1 MELTL
6 NAQQIA
12 LKIRKFKSVCIYPT
26 RAKRINERETIFKC
40 IKLFK
45 RHTLIQI
52 CINMLTCSDLLC
64 DRKHCECTCML
75 EVSAHRVLVSSAPN
89 ESQRRLCSI
98 TRSSIVA
105 RLLLFQLFPFIHL
118 HPLSL
123 LFVRKQASRP
133 RAERMMD

>member
-12 LKIRKFKSVCIYPT
+12 LKIRKFKSGCIYPT
-26 RAKRINERETIFKC
+26 RAKRINERETVFSWC

-45 RHTLIQI
+45 RPTLIKI

-64 DRKHCECTCML
+64 NRKHCECTCML

-89 ESQRRLCSI
+89 ES
-98 TRSSIVA
+98 
-105 RLLLFQLFPFIHL
+105 
-118 HPLSL
+118 
-123 LFVRKQASRP
+123 
-133 RAERMMD
+133 EG